1 MQKLIIFALAV
12 LSLTACHRQ
21 AKVPEEAVRTLCEYT
36 VDTYPQATL
45 QDVYKTCYQDF
56 FGAEHLM
63 QDTAAAR
70 KYLLYELNEL
80 RNEGVNELGMPMRE
94 PTGFRHRFERINLA
108 LVLNGE
114 MSEDE
119 LLRLF
124 IEAAGGEGMK
134 GLRGEGMKGWEK
146 EWSEIERIAIDVHPA
161 WKDEELQAVLHKAA
175 ANNQAV
181 RHSESFRNT
190 YKPHYRIIQRTQ

>member
-1 MQKLIIFALAV
+1 M
-12 LSLTACHRQ
+12 TACVQRGNLP
-21 AKVPEEAVRTLCEYT
+21 KDAVRTMCEQIAGM
-36 VDTYPQATL
+36 YPAATL

-70 KYLLYELNEL
+70 KYLQYELEQMKNE
-80 RNEGVNELGMPMRE
+80 VVVMPLRE

-114 MSEDE
+114 MSEEE
-119 LLRLF
+119 LLQLF
-124 IEAAGGEGMK
+124 IEAAGK
-134 GLRGEGMKGWEK
+134 DNALHDNWAY
-146 EWSEIERIAIDVHPA
+146 EWSEIERIALQVQPA
-161 WKDEELQAVLHKAA
+161 WQNEELQAVLHEAA

-181 RHSESFRNT
+181 RHSEMFRDT
-190 YKPHYRIIQRTQ
+190 YKPHYRIIRL

>member
-1 MQKLIIFALAV
+1 M
-12 LSLTACHRQ
+12 TACVQRGNLP
-21 AKVPEEAVRTLCEYT
+21 KDAVRTMCEQIAGM
-36 VDTYPQATL
+36 YPAATL

-70 KYLLYELNEL
+70 KYLQYELEQMKNE
-80 RNEGVNELGMPMRE
+80 EVVMPLRE

-114 MSEDE
+114 MSEEE
-119 LLRLF
+119 LLQLF
-124 IEAAGGEGMK
+124 IEAAGK
-134 GLRGEGMKGWEK
+134 DNALHDNWAY
-146 EWSEIERIAIDVHPA
+146 EWSEIERIALQVQPA
-161 WKDEELQAVLHKAA
+161 WQNEELQAVLHEAA

-181 RHSESFRNT
+181 RHSEMFRDT
-190 YKPHYRIIQRTQ
+190 YKPHYRIIRL

>member
-1 MQKLIIFALAV
+1 MLV
-12 LSLTACHRQ
+12 MVVMTACMLRVNIPRDQ
-21 AKVPEEAVRTLCEYT
+21 VRVMCEQI
-36 VDTYPQATL
+36 VEQYPAATL

-63 QDTAAAR
+63 QDTATAR
-70 KYLLYELNEL
+70 KYLQYELNEL
-80 RNEGVNELGMPMRE
+80 RNEGINALGMPMRE

-108 LVLNGE
+108 LVLNGA
-114 MSEDE
+114 MSEEE

-124 IEAAGGEGMK
+124 IEAAGK
-134 GLRGEGMKGWEK
+134 DNALHDRWAD
-146 EWSEIERIAIDVHPA
+146 EWAEIEAIALEVQPT
-161 WKDEELQAVLHKAA
+161 WQNEELQTLLREAA

-190 YKPHYRIIQRTQ
+190 YKPHYRIIRL

>member
-1 MQKLIIFALAV
+1 MKKLIFFALAAMMCA
-12 LSLTACHRQ
+12 ACHRQ
-21 AKVPEEAVRTLCEYT
+21 AKVPEESVRTLCEYM
-36 VDTYPQATL
+36 VRTYPQATL

-63 QDTAAAR
+63 QDTAAAS
-70 KYLLYELNEL
+70 KYLQYELNEL

-108 LVLNGE
+108 LVLNGA
-114 MSEDE
+114 MSEEE

-124 IEAAGGEGMK
+124 IETAGK
-134 GLRGEGMKGWEK
+134 DNALHDRWAD
-146 EWSEIERIAIDVHPA
+146 EWAEIEAIALEVQPT
-161 WKDEELQAVLHKAA
+161 WQNEELQTLLREAA

-190 YKPHYRIIQRTQ
+190 YKPHYRIIRL

>member
-1 MQKLIIFALAV
+1 MKKFITILILIGM
-12 LSLTACHRQ
+12 TACAQRTNL
-21 AKVPEEAVRTLCEYT
+21 PNDAVRTMCEQIAE
-36 VDTYPQATL
+36 TYPAATL

-70 KYLLYELNEL
+70 KYLHYELNDL
-80 RNEGVNELGMPMRE
+80 RNGEGNEFKMPLHE

-114 MSEDE
+114 MTEEE

-124 IEAAGGEGMK
+124 IDAAGK
-134 GLRGEGMKGWEK
+134 DNALHDRWVD
-146 EWSEIERIAIDVHPA
+146 EWAEIEEIALEVHPA
-161 WKDEELQAVLHKAA
+161 WQNEELQAVLHEAA
-175 ANNQAV
+175 ENNQAV

-190 YKPHYRIIQRTQ
+190 YNPHYRIIRL

>member
-1 MQKLIIFALAV
+1 MSLA
-12 LSLTACHRQ
+12 ACTLRQ
-21 AKVPEEAVRTLCEYT
+21 KVPADDVRTLCEYM
-36 VDTYPQATL
+36 VRMYPQATL

-70 KYLLYELNEL
+70 QYLRYELNAITDE
-80 RNEGVNELGMPMRE
+80 EMNELGIPMRE

-108 LVLNGE
+108 LVINGSITE
-114 MSEDE
+114 EE
-119 LLRLF
+119 LLKLL
-124 IEAAGGEGMK
+124 IDAAGKDNALHDHWAE
-134 GLRGEGMKGWEK
+134 
-146 EWSEIERIAIDVHPA
+146 EWSEIERIALQVQPA
-161 WKDEELQAVLHKAA
+161 WQYEELQVLLRQAA

-190 YKPHYRIIQRTQ
+190 YKPHYRIIRL